1 MVAGHSFLRASPF
14 LLAVAYDTPG
24 KLMVVTRFLGNAL
37 ITLKGHLLLLS
48 TLCFSCWLCSQ
59 DPETDLKTMASGI
72 VALHQCKEGYILSSL
87 YCRYIK
93 CLLPN
98 GLCSLGG
105 LVGRPVVL

>member
-1 MVAGHSFLRASPF
+1 
-14 LLAVAYDTPG
+14 
-24 KLMVVTRFLGNAL
+24 MVVTRFLGNAL

-48 TLCFSCWLCSQ
+48 TLCFSCRLCSQ

-98 GLCSLGG
+98 RLCSLGG